1 MYYILIASVD
11 LSGFE
16 LVAATV
22 FYNNPTSLF
31 VKKLESNT
39 TGTSPVVSLWRLIMK
54 KLAHKMLMV

>member
-1 MYYILIASVD
+1 MYYILIASAD

-39 TGTSPVVSLWRLIMK
+39 TGTSPVVPLVEVDHEETST
-54 KLAHKMLMV
+54 

>member
-1 MYYILIASVD
+1 MYYILIASAD

-31 VKKLESNT
+31 VKQLESNT
-39 TGTSPVVSLWRLIMK
+39 TGTSPVVPLVEVDHEETST
-54 KLAHKMLMV
+54 